1 MGRGSASKIAPE
13 NRHVTAAPDEDERW
27 VKECREGAVAAFDR
41 LTLKYQDRVY
51 TLAYRLTGS
60 AEDAL
65 EVAQDAFLKAFRS
78 LSGFQGA
85 SHFYTWLYRIVVNT
99 AMSWRRSRASRPRPL
114 SLGDGESGAVAVES
128 AAPGPAEAAQSAELA
143 RLVEEAIAG
152 LDAEHRAILVLR
164 EVEGKDYDEIAC
176 ILDCP
181 RGTVKSRLHRARRL
195 LRDALAPRLQEDE
208 DGGKARAERRSAD

>member
-1 MGRGSASKIAPE
+1 M
-13 NRHVTAAPDEDERW
+13 TAAPDEDDLW
-27 VKECREGAVAAFDR
+27 VRECRDGEVAAFDR

-51 TLAYRLTGS
+51 TLAYRLTGNP
-60 AEDAL
+60 EDAL
-65 EVAQDAFLKAFRS
+65 DVAQEAFLKAFRS
-78 LSGFQGA
+78 LSGFHGA
-85 SHFYTWLYRIVVNT
+85 SRFYTWIYRIVVNT
-99 AMSWRRSRASRPRPL
+99 AISWRRSGASRPRPL
-114 SLGDGESGAVAVES
+114 SLGDGDEGAAAVES
-128 AAPGPAEAAQSAELA
+128 AEPDPVESAQNAEET

-164 EVEGKDYDEIAC
+164 DVEGKNYDEIAC

-195 LRDALAPRLQEDE
+195 LRDALAPRLLADE